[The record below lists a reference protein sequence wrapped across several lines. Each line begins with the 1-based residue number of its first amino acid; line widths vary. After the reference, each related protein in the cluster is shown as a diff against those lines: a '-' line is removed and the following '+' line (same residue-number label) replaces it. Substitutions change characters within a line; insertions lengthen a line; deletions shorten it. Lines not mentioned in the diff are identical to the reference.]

1 MPEMFCYQ
9 CQETLQNTGCVRRGG
24 VCGKS
29 ADVSNLQDLLIYLLK
44 GISFWGTRGRD
55 MGVVS
60 PEADLFVAQALF
72 ATITNANFDPARFVE
87 LIKKAISLRDALR
100 ERAQAAC
107 FEQHGGDPCR
117 SSGPDWA
124 GWHPADYSLETLLE
138 KSLTVGIMS
147 DPELDPDVRSLRELI
162 IYGLKGMAA
171 YTEHAY
177 VAGGRDDS
185 VLAFMQEALE
195 ATTRAD
201 LGVEGLLEVVQR
213 TGEFGIKVMAL
224 LDSANTNRYGHP
236 EPTQVSIG
244 VRPGPG

>member
-1 MPEMFCYQ
+1 
-9 CQETLQNTGCVRRGG
+9 
-24 VCGKS
+24 
-29 ADVSNLQDLLIYLLK
+29 
-44 GISFWGTRGRD
+44 

-171 YTEHAY
+171 YTNMLMWLAVGTIRAGLY
-177 VAGGRDDS
+177 AGGFGSDHAPTWAWNSLKSFSARAN
-185 VLAFMQEALE
+185 LALRQWRSWILPIP
-195 ATTRAD
+195 TGTVIRAHP
-201 LGVEGLLEVVQR
+201 
-213 TGEFGIKVMAL
+213 GE
-224 LDSANTNRYGHP
+224 H
-236 EPTQVSIG
+236 G
-244 VRPGPG
+244 VRRVLEFW